1 MAERVS
7 DSERATRTERGSW
20 GPARERVGESEGR
33 SPSDINRR
41 EAIRRAALLAGVV
54 VSPAWLTLAGRAQAP
69 AAKSYLTAAHAAI
82 AAAAADRILPRTDT
96 PGAADVGVPAFIDRL
111 YGEFMS
117 AGEQKL
123 LVSGLD
129 EIEAAAKA
137 AHGASFPGLTTD
149 QQDGVLRRVASS
161 QQGRD
166 PSSFALIRSA
176 TIVGY
181 FTSEQV
187 GRNVLH
193 YDPVP
198 GGYDGC
204 VPIEQVGRR
213 NWTT

>member
-1 MAERVS
+1 M
-7 DSERATRTERGSW
+7 
-20 GPARERVGESEGR
+20 
-33 SPSDINRR
+33 
-41 EAIRRAALLAGVV
+41 
-54 VSPAWLTLAGRAQAP
+54 GRAQAP
-69 AAKSYLTAAHAAI
+69 AAKPYLTPGQGAI
-82 AAAAADRILPRTDT
+82 AAAVADRILPRTDT

-111 YGEFMS
+111 YGEHMS
-117 AGEQKL
+117 GNEQRL
-123 LVSGLD
+123 LISGLD
-129 EIEAAAKA
+129 EIESAARA
-137 AHGASFPGLTTD
+137 AHGTSFSALTTE
-149 QQDGVLRRVASS
+149 QQDGVLRRVATS
-161 QQGRD
+161 QGGRD

-176 TIVGY
+176 TVVGY